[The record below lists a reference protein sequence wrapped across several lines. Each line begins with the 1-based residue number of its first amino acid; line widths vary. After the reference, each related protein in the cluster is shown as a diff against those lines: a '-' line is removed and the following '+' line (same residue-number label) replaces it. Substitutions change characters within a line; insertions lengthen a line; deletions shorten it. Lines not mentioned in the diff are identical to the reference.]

1 VFIAG
6 HSALWVLGSNEVVP
20 MEAPEVHILIKQSW
34 QLFGTFT
41 FRQEEMSTGRPF
53 NMFFAWLRNFGTLDN
68 DYGHSD
74 KNWPAAKILT
84 SSDLLKPADVKR
96 SFNKI
101 SI

>member
-1 VFIAG
+1 
-6 HSALWVLGSNEVVP
+6 

-41 FRQEEMSTGRPF
+41 FRQEEMSTGRRF

-84 SSDLLKPADVKR
+84 SS
-96 SFNKI
+96 
-101 SI
+101 